1 MEQPTK
7 RSFETY
13 ISELR
18 EERHIDQVRLCQG
31 LCSISE
37 NSKMESMLRNPGK
50 LVQDRILERLGVDP
64 TDFENLLYKKD
75 YDRWKRRQQIQRS
88 LREEKWEQTEWQLDR
103 YQKEF
108 DLKNPLEQQYV
119 LGIRAD
125 LQKNTMG
132 EEGLADLYEQAIHK
146 TLPEYGIEN
155 PDWQDL
161 TQYPLS
167 VYELNLI
174 LEYGMCHGHEIG
186 EKIAYQILAYLN
198 QEDVDEESKV
208 KLYPKVVCFLW
219 NQYRSRMNTEEQ
231 TEKENRCREHMSL
244 CETALGLLQKTSR
257 LYYMWEL
264 LRMRLEILEI
274 IDPSQKKTEIRSETC
289 QWKDVLEELYR
300 MLDVPLE
307 MRDSGYILEQ
317 NEVYCVGNVVQMRR
331 KMLGLSIK
339 ELCEGI
345 CDMKTLR
352 RLEQNS
358 TKTQRGTLEAILYRL
373 NLPINQCRTE
383 IQTTSHES
391 RRLMRALRNA
401 TNTKNIPEM
410 KTLMQQVEGK
420 IPMEN
425 SINRQVMG
433 RYHLLYDIYLGQISG
448 ADYQSRLIEI
458 LEMTIPLE
466 VALAKGPKYM
476 TSEELLCLQNLIK
489 SGERNERLEKRCVLA
504 LRDFY
509 SEWEAE
515 DMIGGYIGM
524 YSTTMRAVT
533 SYQGDCGEYEES
545 NRICKRIIRE
555 SLLCRQSKMINSS
568 MYCVLWNQTQQKKGI
583 AYDNKD
589 DTRKEL
595 LKCIAMGE
603 LAGNEHEVSFY
614 RRKLSSM

>member
-1 MEQPTK
+1 
-7 RSFETY
+7 
-13 ISELR
+13 
-18 EERHIDQVRLCQG
+18 
-31 LCSISE
+31 
-37 NSKMESMLRNPGK
+37 
-50 LVQDRILERLGVDP
+50 
-64 TDFENLLYKKD
+64 
-75 YDRWKRRQQIQRS
+75 
-88 LREEKWEQTEWQLDR
+88 
-103 YQKEF
+103 
-108 DLKNPLEQQYV
+108 
-119 LGIRAD
+119 
-125 LQKNTMG
+125 
-132 EEGLADLYEQAIHK
+132 
-146 TLPEYGIEN
+146 
-155 PDWQDL
+155 
-161 TQYPLS
+161 
-167 VYELNLI
+167 
-174 LEYGMCHGHEIG
+174 
-186 EKIAYQILAYLN
+186 
-198 QEDVDEESKV
+198 
-208 KLYPKVVCFLW
+208 
-219 NQYRSRMNTEEQ
+219 
-231 TEKENRCREHMSL
+231 
-244 CETALGLLQKTSR
+244 
-257 LYYMWEL
+257 
-264 LRMRLEILEI
+264 
-274 IDPSQKKTEIRSETC
+274 
-289 QWKDVLEELYR
+289 
-300 MLDVPLE
+300 
-307 MRDSGYILEQ
+307 
-317 NEVYCVGNVVQMRR
+317 
-331 KMLGLSIK
+331 
-339 ELCEGI
+339 
-345 CDMKTLR
+345 
-352 RLEQNS
+352 
-358 TKTQRGTLEAILYRL
+358 
-373 NLPINQCRTE
+373 
-383 IQTTSHES
+383 
-391 RRLMRALRNA
+391 MRALRNA

-583 AYDNKD
+583 TYDNKD